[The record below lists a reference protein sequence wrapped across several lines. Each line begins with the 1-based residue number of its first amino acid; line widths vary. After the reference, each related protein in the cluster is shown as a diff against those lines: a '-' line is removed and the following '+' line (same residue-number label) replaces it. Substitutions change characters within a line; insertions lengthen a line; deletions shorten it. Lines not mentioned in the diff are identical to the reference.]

1 MCVLLGRFRTNARS
15 KSYGVGMTAQTPV
28 AFDAAVEQ
36 LRRCV
41 VRADVS
47 IHEVPAPARVAPH
60 SFALSAEVLIG
71 PPGSDADSDLASGR
85 FVVLHDPAGQDA
97 WQGTTRIVI
106 FARADLEDDMAGDP
120 LLAGVTWSWLQEAL
134 SAHGAAHRASG
145 GTVTL
150 TASSRFGAMAGV
162 PDVHEV
168 ELRCSW
174 TPDSDDLEP
183 HLHAYVDL
191 VASIAGLP
199 PSVPGVV
206 PLSTRRRA

>member
-1 MCVLLGRFRTNARS
+1 MQAP
-15 KSYGVGMTAQTPV
+15 TPV
-28 AFDAAVEQ
+28 GFDAAIDQ
-36 LRRCV
+36 LRAAV
-41 VRADVS
+41 VRPDVAV
-47 IHEVPAPARVAPH
+47 HEVPAPARVAPQA
-60 SFALSAEVLIG
+60 FALSAEVIARDL
-71 PPGSDADSDLASGR
+71 GSFSNSGFDDAEVISDTAVANGR

-97 WQGTTRIVI
+97 WQGTMRVVV
-106 FARADLEDDMAGDP
+106 FARADLDDEMAGDP
-120 LLAGVTWSWLQEAL
+120 LLAGVAWSWLQEAL
-134 SAHGAAHRASG
+134 AAHGAHHRASG
-145 GTVTL
+145 GTVTM

-174 TPDSDDLEP
+174 TPEGDDLLP

>member
-1 MCVLLGRFRTNARS
+1 MQA
-15 KSYGVGMTAQTPV
+15 ATPV
-28 AFDAAVEQ
+28 TFDAATDA
-36 LRRCV
+36 LRNCV
-41 VRADVS
+41 VRPDVAV
-47 IHEVPAPARVAPH
+47 HEVPAPARVAPQA
-60 SFALSAEVLIG
+60 FALSAEVIAARDFASFSSS
-71 PPGSDADSDLASGR
+71 GSAGFDDEEATGDASVANGR
-85 FVVLHDPAGQDA
+85 FVVLHDPAGQEA
-97 WQGTTRIVI
+97 WQGTLRVVV
-106 FARADLEDDMAGDP
+106 FARADLDDEMAGDP
-120 LLAGVTWSWLQEAL
+120 LLAGVAWSWLQEAL
-134 SAHGAAHRASG
+134 AAHGAHHRASG
-145 GTVTL
+145 GTVTM

-174 TPDSDDLEP
+174 TPESEDLVP

>member
-1 MCVLLGRFRTNARS
+1 MHAP
-15 KSYGVGMTAQTPV
+15 TPV
-28 AFDAAVEQ
+28 GFESAIDA
-36 LRRCV
+36 LRTCV
-41 VRADVS
+41 VRPDVA
-47 IHEVPAPARVAPH
+47 IHEVPAPARVAPQA
-60 SFALSAEVLIG
+60 FALSAEVI
-71 PPGSDADSDLASGR
+71 ARDLGHFASSGGFDDEEALSETAVANGR

-97 WQGTTRIVI
+97 WQGTMRVVV
-106 FARADLEDDMAGDP
+106 FARADLDDEMAGDP
-120 LLAGVTWSWLQEAL
+120 PLAGVAWSWLQEAL
-134 SAHGAAHRASG
+134 AAHGAPHRASG

-174 TPDSDDLEP
+174 TPETDDLIP